1 MCLWKSKPKKLH
13 VNVVLLA
20 KERRGRCGAVSGAMK
35 YWEIIAD
42 SKSRLELGLRISLGS
57 RRAHNLDC

>member
-20 KERRGRCGAVSGAMK
+20 KERRGRCGAVSGAN
-35 YWEIIAD
+35 EV
-42 SKSRLELGLRISLGS
+42 LGNHR
-57 RRAHNLDC
+57 